1 MELLSGY
8 HGIDLFDLDRQE
20 LERLLGR
27 DEGKHL
33 DSLLTV
39 QKSNCGVSEVFFNHE
54 KKKQLHGT
62 DVIKTSLILI
72 SGKSNIQSYE

>member
-8 HGIDLFDLDRQE
+8 HGIDLFDLDREE

-39 QKSNCGVSEVFFNHE
+39 QKSNCGVS
-54 KKKQLHGT
+54 KLC
-62 DVIKTSLILI
+62 
-72 SGKSNIQSYE
+72 

>member
-1 MELLSGY
+1 MSESSAICFICRCMDLLNGY
-8 HGIDLFDLDRQE
+8 TGIDLFDLEKKE

-39 QKSNCGVSEVFFNHE
+39 QKSNCGVR
-54 KKKQLHGT
+54 
-62 DVIKTSLILI
+62 
-72 SGKSNIQSYE
+72 

>member
-1 MELLSGY
+1 MRKENERHTSFHSRCMELLNGY
-8 HGIDLFDLDRQE
+8 HGIDLFDLDRKE

-39 QKSNCGVSEVFFNHE
+39 QKSNCGVSIF
-54 KKKQLHGT
+54 L
-62 DVIKTSLILI
+62 SL
-72 SGKSNIQSYE
+72 

>member
-1 MELLSGY
+1 MDLLHGY
-8 HGIDLFDLDRQE
+8 TGIDLFDLEKKE

-39 QKSNCGVSEVFFNHE
+39 QKSNCGVRYLLV
-54 KKKQLHGT
+54 
-62 DVIKTSLILI
+62 
-72 SGKSNIQSYE
+72 